1 MNCTVL
7 WDRNFN
13 VTVVWKKE
21 NIDLKPDGEKF
32 VLDENFGL
40 TINNLS
46 FEDAGRTS
54 ICFFVKVNNVSFK
67 LTVICIA
74 LCFWM
79 IVRKLV

>member
-54 ICFFVKVNNVSFK
+54 ICFFVKACFDILFTYNVIEIT
-67 LTVICIA
+67 L
-74 LCFWM
+74 
-79 IVRKLV
+79 